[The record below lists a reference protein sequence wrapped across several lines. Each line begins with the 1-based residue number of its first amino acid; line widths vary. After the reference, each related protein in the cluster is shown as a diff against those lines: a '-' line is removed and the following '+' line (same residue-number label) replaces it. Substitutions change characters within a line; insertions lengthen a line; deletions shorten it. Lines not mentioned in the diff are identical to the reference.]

1 MRRELQFAS
10 QPAFQRTQ
18 FEFAAHIRNPQSNPA
33 PEGIEDR
40 RLEIYR
46 SLFFN
51 NIEAFIAN
59 GFPILKS
66 ITDPERWTSM
76 VRDFVHRHQSH
87 SPYFLDIGSEFLH
100 YLESERIAQPQDPLF
115 MLQLAHYEWV
125 ELALDVSVVDFPDVR
140 AEGDLLEDRPAIS
153 PLAWVMSYNYPVH
166 LIGPDFQPTEM
177 SADTTHIVIYRDR
190 QMQVGF
196 MEINL
201 PTQQL
206 LALLSQ
212 DKLTGRAALL
222 QLSAELEYSSPDAI
236 LQFGGDLLSQLRSK
250 DIICGFY

>member
-1 MRRELQFAS
+1 MRKDLQVAS
-10 QPAFQRTQ
+10 QPAFQRAQ
-18 FEFAAHIRNPQSNPA
+18 FELAAHIRNPQSNPA

-66 ITDPERWTSM
+66 ITDPERWTAM

-87 SPYFLDIGSEFLH
+87 SPYFLDIGAEFLH
-100 YLESERIAQPQDPLF
+100 YLESERITQPQDPVF

-125 ELALDVSVVDFPDVR
+125 ELALDVSVIDFPEVR
-140 AEGDLLEDRPAIS
+140 KEGDLLENQPVIS
-153 PLAWVMSYNYPVH
+153 PLAWVMSYHYPVH
-166 LIGPDFQPTEM
+166 LIGPGFQPTEA
-177 SADTTHIVIYRDR
+177 SADTTQIVIYRDR

-196 MEINL
+196 MEINQ
-201 PTQQL
+201 TTHRL
-206 LALLSQ
+206 LQILDQ
-212 DKLTGRAALL
+212 NRLTGRAALV
-222 QLSAELEYSSPDAI
+222 QLAAELGYSNPAAI
-236 LQFGGDLLSQLRSK
+236 LEFGADLLSQLRSK
-250 DIICGFY
+250 DIICGIY

>member
-1 MRRELQFAS
+1 MRRELQVAS
-10 QPAFQRTQ
+10 QPAFQRAQ
-18 FEFAAHIRNPQSNPA
+18 FELAAHIRNPQSNPA

-51 NIEAFIAN
+51 NIEGFIAN

-66 ITDPERWTSM
+66 ITEPDQWGTI

-100 YLESERIAQPQDPLF
+100 YLQSERISQPEDPVF

-125 ELALDVSVVDFPDVR
+125 ELALDVSVLDYPE
-140 AEGDLLEDRPAIS
+140 AQIEGDLLDNRPLVS

-166 LIGPDFQPTEM
+166 LIGPDFQPTEA
-177 SADTTHIVIYRDR
+177 SSDATHIIVYRDR

-196 MEINL
+196 MEINRT
-201 PTQQL
+201 TQRL
-206 LALLSQ
+206 LEILDK
-212 DKLTGRAALL
+212 DKLSGRGALL
-222 QLSAELEYSSPDAI
+222 QLATELEYSNPDAI
-236 LQFGGDLLSQLRSK
+236 LEFGASLLSQLHSK
-250 DIICGFY
+250 DIICGFN